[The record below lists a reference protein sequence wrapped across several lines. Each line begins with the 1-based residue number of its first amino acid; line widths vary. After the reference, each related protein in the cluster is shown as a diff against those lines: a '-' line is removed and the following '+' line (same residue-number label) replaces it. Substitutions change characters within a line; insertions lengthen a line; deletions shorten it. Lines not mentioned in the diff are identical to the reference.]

1 MQFTFAK
8 NHWILSTHSK
18 VTSKIVSWPHFSW
31 PTQYATVA
39 MNDFDKSLLS
49 LAALMLMM
57 TVRFVVVVCG
67 QQNEKQQTFTC
78 LLGVRQ
84 VR

>member
-1 MQFTFAK
+1 
-8 NHWILSTHSK
+8 
-18 VTSKIVSWPHFSW
+18 
-31 PTQYATVA
+31 

-57 TVRFVVVVCG
+57 TVRFVVVCG

>member
-1 MQFTFAK
+1 
-8 NHWILSTHSK
+8 
-18 VTSKIVSWPHFSW
+18 
-31 PTQYATVA
+31 